1 MNGLRRSIAFSAVE
15 RYGAYAIGLA
25 GMAGASRL
33 LTPRDFGVF
42 ALATILVGLVDV
54 LREFGTGSYL
64 VQLRELSREVV
75 RGAVTVMLFISLGC
89 ALMLAAAA
97 LPAAAFF
104 DESELTGVILIIA
117 AASLTNPLGSPSSA
131 MLRRDMAFH
140 TLAVITLLAT
150 AVQVGVL
157 LFLAWQGFGAASLAW
172 GILAS
177 GLVRA
182 AAYNLARPMPW
193 AFRPTLSG
201 WRPALAF
208 GGWSS
213 ATVFVNVLHNNAAQL
228 LLGRL
233 LGVVPVGLY
242 DRAQTICLLPDR
254 LLVSALNPVLL
265 PALAEHVRRG
275 GTVAEPYLLGLRH
288 MAAVQWPALV
298 CLILLADP
306 LVMLLLGPQ
315 WHEVPHLVRLM
326 AGGMFWLVPAFLSYP
341 TLVVLG
347 RVRDTLTTSLITVPP
362 SLVVLAF
369 AAMHSL
375 EAVAAS
381 SWITAPL
388 QTFVVVSVIRRHA
401 GMRWREIF
409 GAVAPGAV
417 VALASAIGPLAAMSV
432 YGFRLDLPV
441 AALFIAAPVSAAA
454 TFLAL
459 RASGH
464 PLHAEIESLVMWL
477 LRRRSRTA

>member
-25 GMAGASRL
+25 GMAGAARL

-42 ALATILVGLVDV
+42 ALASILVVLVDV
-54 LREFGTGSYL
+54 LRDFGTGSYL
-64 VQLRELSREVV
+64 VQLRELSRDAV
-75 RGAVTVMLFISLGC
+75 RGSVTVMLFISLGC
-89 ALMLAAAA
+89 TLLLAAAA

-104 DESELTGVILIIA
+104 DEPETRRRYADHCRGQ
-117 AASLTNPLGSPSSA
+117 PDQPSRHPSAA
-131 MLRRDMAFH
+131 MLRRDMAFD
-140 TLAVITLLAT
+140 TLAVISLLAT
-150 AVQVGVL
+150 AVQVSVL
-157 LFLAWQGFGAASLAW
+157 LSLAWQGFGAASLAW
-172 GILAS
+172 GSLAA
-177 GLVRA
+177 GLARA
-182 AAYNLARPMPW
+182 AACNLARPVPW

-213 ATVFVNVLHNNAAQL
+213 ATAFVNVLHNNAAQL

-242 DRAQTICLLPDR
+242 DRALTICLLPDR
-254 LLVSALNPVLL
+254 LVVSALHPVLL

-275 GTVAEPYLLGLRH
+275 GTVVEPYLLGLRH

-341 TLVVLG
+341 TLDRARPRAGHADHQSDHRAAEPCRARRRRNAQPGGGGGHELDH
-347 RVRDTLTTSLITVPP
+347 R
-362 SLVVLAF
+362 AF
-369 AAMHSL
+369 ADL
-375 EAVAAS
+375 RRGLGDP
-381 SWITAPL
+381 APC
-388 QTFVVVSVIRRHA
+388 RHA
-401 GMRWREIF
+401 
-409 GAVAPGAV
+409 
-417 VALASAIGPLAAMSV
+417 LA
-432 YGFRLDLPV
+432 
-441 AALFIAAPVSAAA
+441 
-454 TFLAL
+454 
-459 RASGH
+459 
-464 PLHAEIESLVMWL
+464 
-477 LRRRSRTA
+477 

>member
-15 RYGAYAIGLA
+15 RYGAYVIGLA
-25 GMAGASRL
+25 GMAGAARL

-42 ALATILVGLVDV
+42 ALASILVVLVDV
-54 LREFGTGSYL
+54 LRDFGTGSYI
-64 VQLRELSREVV
+64 VQLRELTREAV
-75 RGAVTVMLFISLGC
+75 RGSVTVMLLISLG
-89 ALMLAAAA
+89 ATLLLAAAA

-104 DESELTGVILIIA
+104 NEPELTGLMLVIA
-117 AASLTNPLGSPSSA
+117 AASLTNPLATPPAA
-131 MLRRDMAFH
+131 MLRRDMAFD
-140 TLAVITLLAT
+140 TLAAIGLFAAFL
-150 AVQVGVL
+150 QVSVL
-157 LFLAWQGFGAASLAW
+157 LLLAWQGFGAASLAW
-172 GILAS
+172 GSLAA
-177 GLVRA
+177 GLGRA
-182 AAYNLARPMPW
+182 AASNLARPVPW
-193 AFRPTLSG
+193 AFRPSFSG
-201 WRPALAF
+201 WRPALVF

-213 ATVFVNVLHNNAAQL
+213 ATAFVNVLHGNAAQL

-233 LGVVPVGLY
+233 LGAVPVGLY
-242 DRAQTICLLPDR
+242 DRALTICMLPDR
-254 LLVSALNPVLL
+254 LVVSAMNPVLL

-275 GTVAEPYLLGLRH
+275 GTVREPYLLGLRH

-306 LVMLLLGPQ
+306 IVMLLLGPQ

-347 RVRDTLTTSLITVPP
+347 RVRETLTTSLITVPP
-362 SLVVLAF
+362 SLAVLTF

-388 QTFVVVSVIRRHA
+388 QIFVVVSVIRRHT
-401 GMRWREIF
+401 GILWREIL

-417 VALASAIGPLAAMSV
+417 VALASVAGPLAAMSV
-432 YGFRLDLPV
+432 YGFRLDLPLG
-441 AALFIAAPVSAAA
+441 ALLIAVPVSAMA
-454 TFLAL
+454 TFVAL

-464 PLHAEIESLVMWL
+464 PLQAEIESLVALL
-477 LRRRSRTA
+477 LRRWSRA